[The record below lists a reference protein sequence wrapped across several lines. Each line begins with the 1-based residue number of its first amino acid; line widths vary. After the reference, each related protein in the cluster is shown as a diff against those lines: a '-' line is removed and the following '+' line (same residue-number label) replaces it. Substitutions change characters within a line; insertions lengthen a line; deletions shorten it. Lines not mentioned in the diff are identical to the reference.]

1 MIMIKKKKN
10 IALLTFSYIFI
21 STVFLLVGIYF
32 GRKFCN
38 MRRKIYANELEDD
51 NYVYISKKE
60 DLKKDRNLIEL

>member
-1 MIMIKKKKN
+1 MANGRTRN

-32 GRKFCN
+32 GRKLCN

>member
-1 MIMIKKKKN
+1 
-10 IALLTFSYIFI
+10 
-21 STVFLLVGIYF
+21 
-32 GRKFCN
+32 